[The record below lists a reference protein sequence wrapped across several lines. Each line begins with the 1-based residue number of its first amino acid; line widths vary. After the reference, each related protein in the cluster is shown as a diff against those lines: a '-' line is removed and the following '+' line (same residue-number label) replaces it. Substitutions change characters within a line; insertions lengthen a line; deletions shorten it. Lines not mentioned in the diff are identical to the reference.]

1 MRHFKFLI
9 VFLLFSC
16 NSENFLI
23 KVTNDLNINRS
34 FETVELDL
42 NLFPQKIINN
52 ISEYGIFDLKNNL
65 LLSQI
70 IDNNLDGKNDII
82 IFQPQ
87 INSNSSVNFL
97 FKKKNKSNIKKDKN
111 ICYSNLITKRMDD
124 FAWENDRVAFRT
136 YGPEAQRLILNNKK
150 GGIISSGIDCWL
162 KRVEYPIIEKW
173 YAQHF
178 EKISS
183 YHEDIGEGLD
193 NYHVGKS
200 RGAGGFSILIDKE
213 YYNSRNFIKSRI
225 ISNGPLRTIFELEYE
240 DWNIPKGY
248 IEEKKIISLDKG
260 NNLCKIA
267 VQIKGTKSISPGIF
281 LNEFDGKISKNLK
294 NSWVSYWQPH
304 YDSELGNALLS
315 KNKYIIGSHKYLG
328 EGLDKNHLYLDLK
341 VVDNYVEYYTGFTWL
356 KSNQFNDKES
366 WNSYLDNFSMKLNN
380 PLKIEI
386 IL

>member
-1 MRHFKFLI
+1 M
-9 VFLLFSC
+9 LFSC

-87 INSNSSVNFL
+87 IDSNSSVNFL

-183 YHEDIGEGLD
+183 YHEDVGEGLD

-213 YYNSRNFIKSRI
+213 YYNSRNFIKSKI

-281 LNEFDGKISKNLK
+281 LNEFDGKISENLK

>member
-1 MRHFKFLI
+1 M
-9 VFLLFSC
+9 LFSC
-16 NSENFLI
+16 NSENYLI

-87 INSNSSVNFL
+87 IDSNSSVNFL

-281 LNEFDGKISKNLK
+281 LNEFDGKISENLK

>member
-1 MRHFKFLI
+1 M
-9 VFLLFSC
+9 LFSC

-87 INSNSSVNFL
+87 IDSNSSVNFL

-173 YAQHF
+173 YTQHF

-183 YHEDIGEGLD
+183 YHEDVGEGLD

-240 DWNIPKGY
+240 DWNIPKGN

-281 LNEFDGKISKNLK
+281 LNEFDGKISENLK

>member
-1 MRHFKFLI
+1 
-9 VFLLFSC
+9 
-16 NSENFLI
+16 
-23 KVTNDLNINRS
+23 
-34 FETVELDL
+34 
-42 NLFPQKIINN
+42 
-52 ISEYGIFDLKNNL
+52 
-65 LLSQI
+65 
-70 IDNNLDGKNDII
+70 
-82 IFQPQ
+82 
-87 INSNSSVNFL
+87 
-97 FKKKNKSNIKKDKN
+97 
-111 ICYSNLITKRMDD
+111 MDD

-248 IEEKKIISLDKG
+248 IE
-260 NNLCKIA
+260 A
-267 VQIKGTKSISPGIF
+267 
-281 LNEFDGKISKNLK
+281 
-294 NSWVSYWQPH
+294 VSYT
-304 YDSELGNALLS
+304 
-315 KNKYIIGSHKYLG
+315 
-328 EGLDKNHLYLDLK
+328 HLTLPTK
-341 VVDNYVEYYTGFTWL
+341 RIV
-356 KSNQFNDKES
+356 
-366 WNSYLDNFSMKLNN
+366 
-380 PLKIEI
+380 
-386 IL
+386 

>member
-1 MRHFKFLI
+1 M
-9 VFLLFSC
+9 LFSC

-87 INSNSSVNFL
+87 IDSNSSVNFL

-173 YAQHF
+173 YTQHF

-183 YHEDIGEGLD
+183 YHEDVGEGLD

-213 YYNSRNFIKSRI
+213 YYNSRNFIKSKI

-281 LNEFDGKISKNLK
+281 LNEFDGKISENLK

>member
-1 MRHFKFLI
+1 M
-9 VFLLFSC
+9 LFSC

-42 NLFPQKIINN
+42 NLFPQKLINN

-87 INSNSSVNFL
+87 IDSNSSVNFL

-281 LNEFDGKISKNLK
+281 LNEFDGKISENLK

>member
-1 MRHFKFLI
+1 MRNFKFLI

-87 INSNSSVNFL
+87 IDSNSSVNFL

-173 YAQHF
+173 YTQHF

-183 YHEDIGEGLD
+183 YHEDVGEGLD

-213 YYNSRNFIKSRI
+213 YYNSRNFIKSKI

-240 DWNIPKGY
+240 DWNIPKGH

-281 LNEFDGKISKNLK
+281 LNEFDGKISENLK

>member
-1 MRHFKFLI
+1 M
-9 VFLLFSC
+9 LFSC

-87 INSNSSVNFL
+87 IDSNSSVNFL

-173 YAQHF
+173 YTQHF

-183 YHEDIGEGLD
+183 YHEDVGEGLD

-213 YYNSRNFIKSRI
+213 YYNSRNFIKSKI

-240 DWNIPKGY
+240 DWNIPKGH

-281 LNEFDGKISKNLK
+281 LNEFDGKISENLK

>member
-1 MRHFKFLI
+1 MRHFNYLI

-34 FETVELDL
+34 YETVEIDL
-42 NLFPQKIINN
+42 NLFPEKIINN
-52 ISEYGIFDLKNNL
+52 IDKYGIFDLKNNSL
-65 LLSQI
+65 LSSQI
-70 IDNNLDGKNDII
+70 IDNNLDGKYDVI

-87 INSNSSVNFL
+87 IDSNSSGNFL
-97 FKKKNKSNIKKDKN
+97 FKKINKSNIKKNKN
-111 ICYSNLITKRMDD
+111 ICYSNLIPKRMDD
-124 FAWENDRVAFRT
+124 FAWENDRIAYRT
-136 YGPEAQRLILNNKK
+136 YGPEAQRLVENNKK

-162 KRVEYPIIEKW
+162 KKVEYPIIEKW

-183 YHEDIGEGLD
+183 YHEDTGEGLD
-193 NYHVGKS
+193 NYHVGGS

-225 ISNGPLRTIFELEYE
+225 ISNGPLRTIFELEYQ
-240 DWNIPKGY
+240 DWNTSKGY

-260 NNLCKIA
+260 SNLCKIA
-267 VQIKGTKSISPGIF
+267 VQIRGTKIITSGIF
-281 LNEFDGKISKNLK
+281 LNEFDGKITENLE

-304 YDSELGNALLS
+304 DDSELGNALLS
-315 KNKYIIGSHKYLG
+315 KNKYVIGSHKFVG
-328 EGLDKNHLYLDLK
+328 EDFDKNHLYLDLK
-341 VVDNYVEYYTGFTWL
+341 VIDNYVEYYTGFTWL
-356 KSNQFNDKES
+356 KSKQFDDKES
-366 WNSYLDNFSMKLNN
+366 WNNYLDNFSLKLNN

-386 IL
+386 

>member
-1 MRHFKFLI
+1 M
-9 VFLLFSC
+9 LFSC

-42 NLFPQKIINN
+42 NLFPQKLINN

-87 INSNSSVNFL
+87 IDSNSSVNFL

-173 YAQHF
+173 YTQHF

-183 YHEDIGEGLD
+183 YHEDVGEGLD

-281 LNEFDGKISKNLK
+281 LNEFDGKISENLK

>member
-1 MRHFKFLI
+1 M
-9 VFLLFSC
+9 LFSC

-87 INSNSSVNFL
+87 IDSNSSVNFL

-281 LNEFDGKISKNLK
+281 LNEFDGKISENLK

-328 EGLDKNHLYLDLK
+328 DGLDKNHLYLDLK

>member
-1 MRHFKFLI
+1 M
-9 VFLLFSC
+9 LFSC
-16 NSENFLI
+16 NSENYLI

-281 LNEFDGKISKNLK
+281 LNEFDGKISENLK

>member
-1 MRHFKFLI
+1 
-9 VFLLFSC
+9 LLFSC
-16 NSENFLI
+16 NSENYLI

-87 INSNSSVNFL
+87 IDSNSSVNFL

-240 DWNIPKGY
+240 DWNIPKGN

-281 LNEFDGKISKNLK
+281 LNEFDGKISENLK

-328 EGLDKNHLYLDLK
+328 KGLDKNHLYLDLK

>member
-1 MRHFKFLI
+1 M
-9 VFLLFSC
+9 LFSC
-16 NSENFLI
+16 NSENYLI

-87 INSNSSVNFL
+87 IDSNSSVNFL

-240 DWNIPKGY
+240 DWNIPKGN

-281 LNEFDGKISKNLK
+281 LNEFDGKISENLK

-328 EGLDKNHLYLDLK
+328 KGLDKNHLYLDLK

>member
-1 MRHFKFLI
+1 M
-9 VFLLFSC
+9 LFSC

-87 INSNSSVNFL
+87 IDSNSSVNFL

-213 YYNSRNFIKSRI
+213 YYNSRNFIKSKI

-281 LNEFDGKISKNLK
+281 LNEFDGKISENLK

-328 EGLDKNHLYLDLK
+328 DGLDKNHLYLDLK

-386 IL
+386 RL